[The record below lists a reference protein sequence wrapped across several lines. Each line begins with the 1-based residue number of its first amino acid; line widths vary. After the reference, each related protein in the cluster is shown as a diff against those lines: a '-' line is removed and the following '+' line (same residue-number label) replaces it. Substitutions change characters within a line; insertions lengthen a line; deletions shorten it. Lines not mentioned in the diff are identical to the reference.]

1 MTLSFL
7 MSWLI
12 LPWYFFTE
20 HRYLKF
26 NLMNYSSIYTRS
38 NIIFITT
45 RFRIE
50 LEVECLYE
58 EATSSE
64 NGFLIEYNLNY
75 AGTVVFFY
83 VICRY
88 MWIIIS
94 ILNNWLSWR
103 KLCFLLNI
111 SIIIRT
117 SGITSNFLLHPDC
130 SIYFTTQIILT
141 YFIVPEPMDVYICIQ
156 YVLFKMYN
164 SSIIVLDGHE
174 TLFSQK

>member
-1 MTLSFL
+1 MRRWSLMTLSFL

-111 SIIIRT
+111 SYNTDQWYNIKL
-117 SGITSNFLLHPDC
+117 SITSWLFHLFHHANYSHVFHCSRANGCVHLHTIC
-130 SIYFTTQIILT
+130 
-141 YFIVPEPMDVYICIQ
+141 FI
-156 YVLFKMYN
+156 
-164 SSIIVLDGHE
+164 
-174 TLFSQK
+174 